1 MCFNECMSFKKF
13 FYLDSN
19 NDQEVSF
26 ILELTSILHNDF
38 NTNTSLHIKSYRPL
52 AHLIDKF
59 KWNERPVVSE
69 REISQDEC
77 WIDFSAD
84 AKKHIGS
91 HVPALVS
98 SSCDISGN
106 NVYKIP
112 AHLLYSQLKF
122 PELITSLA
130 WSVARAIDQHDFYIS
145 EPQKI
150 ITVLSTNEVN
160 EWISLIEAT
169 ASIIAYWFRYQDSSI
184 KVELLDLSQGI
195 QSHAGKVV
203 LSSEYLVIAKISP
216 TTSQFIK
223 LARTINPESKMIFH
237 GFESA
242 SVYFANTSLYGIDGY
257 LHEQDLW
264 IMSCKADAELAKLAW
279 KNIRTEVVPLKL
291 IDHHKNEIEKS
302 DSRKDIFYFGRIS
315 EQKNLEASLFA
326 VSLIAD
332 EMRKKNRK
340 FRIFGYEDYL
350 GVPNLKIPSWGYLE
364 DLYTLVKLLGIKDLV
379 EFRAAVQVDKMEEL
393 LKHGVFLSPSVH
405 SDENFGLVAFRSLR
419 IGTPVILSKWG
430 GHIDLAS
437 YFSKIE
443 YVDVYETTSGPE
455 VNPCQIAECL
465 LEVWKENPV
474 IQERKCP
481 FIKLSL
487 EWGAITPMQMTNLK
501 LEVVK
506 RVADAHPWTIS
517 KWPLYGKIFK
527 NHRDPNYLQAMR
539 VYGAQKIPG
548 AFEGSGL
555 ISPLVSITSKQI
567 KIKDS
572 RLGVLRLSRQGKAEV
587 ALKQL
592 GTNKIFHLSFPES
605 SWLWENG
612 YIYSKGDP

>member
-26 ILELTSILHNDF
+26 ILELTSILQNEF
-38 NTNTSLHIKSYRPL
+38 KTTTGLHLKSDRAL
-52 AHLIDKF
+52 DHLIDQF
-59 KWNERPVVSE
+59 KWNERPTVSE
-69 REISQDEC
+69 REFRQDEC

-98 SSCDISGN
+98 SSSDISGH

-112 AHLLYSQLKF
+112 AHLLSSQLKF
-122 PELITSLA
+122 PEIITSLA
-130 WSVARAIDQHDFYIS
+130 WSVARAIDQHDFYTS
-145 EPQKI
+145 DPQKI
-150 ITVLSTNEVN
+150 ITVVSTNEVN
-160 EWISLIEAT
+160 KWISLIEAT

-184 KVELLDLSQGI
+184 KVELLDISQGI

-223 LARTINPESKMIFH
+223 LARTINPESKMILH

-242 SVYFANTSLYGIDGY
+242 SVYFANTGLYGIDGY
-257 LHEQDLW
+257 LNDQDLW
-264 IMSCKADAELAKLAW
+264 IMSCRADAELAKLAW

-291 IDHHKNEIEKS
+291 IDLHKNEINKS
-302 DSRKDIFYFGRIS
+302 ESRKDIFYFGRIS

-326 VSLIAD
+326 VSLVAD
-332 EMRKKNRK
+332 EMRKHNRK

-350 GVPNLKIPSWGYLE
+350 GVPNLKVPSCGYLE
-364 DLYTLVKLLGIKDLV
+364 DLYTLVKILGIKDLV

-437 YFSKIE
+437 YFSNIE
-443 YVDVYETTSGPE
+443 YVDVYETASGPE

-465 LEVWKENPV
+465 LKVWKNNPV
-474 IQERKCP
+474 IHELVFQ
-481 FIKLSL
+481 FTKLSL
-487 EWGAITPMQMTNLK
+487 EWRAMAPLIMTDLK
-501 LEVVK
+501 LEVIK
-506 RVADAHPWTIS
+506 RVADGHPWTIR

-527 NHRDPNYLQAMR
+527 NHKDPNYLQAMR
-539 VYGAQKIPG
+539 VYGALKLSST
-548 AFEGSGL
+548 FEGTGL
-555 ISPLVSITSKQI
+555 ISPLVSFTKKHI

-572 RLGVLRLSRQGKAEV
+572 RLGVLRLSRQGKAEI

-612 YIYSKGDP
+612 YIYSKGDL